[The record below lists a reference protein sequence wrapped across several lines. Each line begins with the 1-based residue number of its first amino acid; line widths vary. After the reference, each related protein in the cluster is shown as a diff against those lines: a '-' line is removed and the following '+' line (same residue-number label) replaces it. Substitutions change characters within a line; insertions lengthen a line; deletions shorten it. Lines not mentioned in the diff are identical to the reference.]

1 MTTREAADAY
11 IALRAK
17 HNAAEAAEKMLA
29 EYPELTPSLLVDAL
43 NAEILSESRPDFQ
56 AVSEYRNELLKLFK
70 S

>member
-1 MTTREAADAY
+1 
-11 IALRAK
+11 
-17 HNAAEAAEKMLA
+17 MLG

-43 NAEILSESRPDFQ
+43 NKEILSESRPDFQ

>member
-17 HNAAEAAEKMLA
+17 HDVAEAAAKMLA

-43 NAEILSESRPDFQ
+43 NAEILSGSRPDFQ

>member
-17 HNAAEAAEKMLA
+17 HDVAEAAAKMLD

-43 NAEILSESRPDFQ
+43 NKEILSERPDFQ
-56 AVSEYRNELLKLFK
+56 TVSEYRNELLKLFK